1 MGLLCGAAQAPVIT
15 EMNWTQTAKWAE
27 QLPDALRPE
36 QPEVLLC
43 SFAEV
48 KLEPNQKPFGA
59 VTALITPPTVY
70 HWQLNGEE
78 RQENSSKQKML
89 LEAEILPLEK
99 AERFFSTKRSLL
111 LTPLCITM
119 CAMYITITGSRIL
132 TRIHRKNTFYP
143 QAKN

>member
-78 RQENSSKQKML
+78 RQENSSKQKTL

-99 AERFFSTKRSLL
+99 AERFFFHQEVIVTHSIVHYYVCSVHYYNGQQNTNKDTQKEHLL
-111 LTPLCITM
+111 PT
-119 CAMYITITGSRIL
+119 S
-132 TRIHRKNTFYP
+132 
-143 QAKN
+143 

>member
-70 HWQLNGEE
+70 HWQLNIEE

-99 AERFFSTKRSLL
+99 AERFFFPPRGHCYSLHCAL
-111 LTPLCITM
+111 LCVQCTL
-119 CAMYITITGSRIL
+119 L
-132 TRIHRKNTFYP
+132 
-143 QAKN
+143 